1 MAAAEVTRRMN
12 RRTASRAR
20 PATPG
25 AKNADRGDRE
35 AVILDAAFAEFAAR
49 GFAAARLEDIAR
61 RAGVA
66 KGLPHFYF
74 GRKEDLFRA
83 VVRRVLV
90 PTWTDLTQSSAAP
103 EGPTRDLLRDTLA
116 KMYERLVDN
125 EKVREVMRLLISE
138 GPRFPELIELY
149 YSEVL
154 AQKIAVWKQ
163 LVMRGVER
171 GEFAAGPVLNN
182 PHVIHG
188 PIFMAAIWQLLF
200 SRQRPLD
207 LESWLESHLDL
218 VLNGLE
224 RSGKSVAADHSDK

>member
-1 MAAAEVTRRMN
+1 MAAAEATRAMN

-20 PATPG
+20 PATPA
-25 AKNADRGDRE
+25 AKNPDRGDRE

-49 GFAAARLEDIAR
+49 GFAAARLEDIAH

-149 YSEVL
+149 
-154 AQKIAVWKQ
+154 
-163 LVMRGVER
+163 
-171 GEFAAGPVLNN
+171 
-182 PHVIHG
+182 
-188 PIFMAAIWQLLF
+188 
-200 SRQRPLD
+200 
-207 LESWLESHLDL
+207 
-218 VLNGLE
+218 
-224 RSGKSVAADHSDK
+224 